1 MCQEVLG
8 GRNTAGDSPCL
19 SRVFRPGGKVDLN
32 RYEHGMICFKI
43 PPSASQLE
51 VLTRGTHRNLQTGS
65 KDPKLFCFLFAAK
78 RLQPPTA
85 SLSSKGQIQTVTN
98 QGSEGLQTQRKGGQG
113 KKKNHKQTMAQK

>member
-19 SRVFRPGGKVDLN
+19 SRVFCPGGKVDLN
-32 RYEHGMICFKI
+32 RYVHGMICFKI

-65 KDPKLFCFLFAAK
+65 KHPKLFCFLFAAK

-85 SLSSKGQIQTVTN
+85 SLSSKGKIQTVTN
-98 QGSEGLQTQRKGGQG
+98 QGSKGMQTQRKGGQE
-113 KKKNHKQTMAQK
+113 TMAQQ